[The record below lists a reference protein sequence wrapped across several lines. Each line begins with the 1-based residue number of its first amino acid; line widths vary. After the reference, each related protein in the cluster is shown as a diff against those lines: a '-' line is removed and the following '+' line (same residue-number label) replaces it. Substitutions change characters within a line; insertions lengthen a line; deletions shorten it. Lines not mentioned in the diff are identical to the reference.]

1 MADLQLQ
8 VLLKLVQLLIVDD
21 SLFLLI
27 LDLLVKLLQNLVEAC
42 KADRIL
48 DLEASLLPDIALD
61 QIFNQEIAI
70 GLFANLG
77 EDIEMLISNLALF
90 RHPACH
96 LRCLHIDHIVEVL
109 RVLEGKLRVHE
120 LAG

>member
-1 MADLQLQ
+1 M
-8 VLLKLVQLLIVDD
+8 QLLIVDD

-27 LDLLVKLLQNLVEAC
+27 LDLFVKLLQNFVEAC

-48 DLEASLLPDIALD
+48 DLETSLLSNVALD
-61 QIFNQEIAI
+61 QVFNQEIAI
-70 GLFANLG
+70 CLFANLG
-77 EDIEMLISNLALF
+77 KDIEMLISNLALF

-109 RVLEGKLRVHE
+109 RVLEGKLGVH
-120 LAG
+120 